1 MKNSEYLII
10 AAIIALL
17 TGTHYYFSQNSTP
30 FTYTGAPYLMSIV
43 TGSTPLEGL
52 LYGWPVNGTLLLVDY
67 QTAQKFLVGTSSQ
80 FIESHLWHNIPRHPF
95 TITDPNAMVI
105 YVEDEKTSYQYYI
118 VINGTKLPFV
128 GGNNQTRTFGINQD
142 QIAHTTKAYA
152 DTIPTSQYW
161 LTLN

>member
-1 MKNSEYLII
+1 VHHISCPSSLV
-10 AAIIALL
+10 A
-17 TGTHYYFSQNSTP
+17 
-30 FTYTGAPYLMSIV
+30 
-43 TGSTPLEGL
+43 L